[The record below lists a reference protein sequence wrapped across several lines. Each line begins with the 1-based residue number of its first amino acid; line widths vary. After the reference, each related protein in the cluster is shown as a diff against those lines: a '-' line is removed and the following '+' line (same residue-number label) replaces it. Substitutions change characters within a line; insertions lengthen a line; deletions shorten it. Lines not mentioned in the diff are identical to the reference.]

1 MNTSRKRSS
10 NNKVSVFIMAPLRTA
25 GLVLCVWLSCQPG
38 VICAQQIAGQEPE
51 TAISSTGPK
60 TPYEEYQSLANQ
72 RQQNMQEIN
81 RLYATMPIGVVEA
94 QAAQRKK
101 ISLLVGRTRELEQEM
116 LQASIRALKSDQPV
130 HPALSRMVMNRID
143 RHLDGKNGEVP
154 FDPTKALELL
164 QLVAKSDPN
173 HPNLTSYLY
182 YGNLLCNRF
191 DEARKI
197 LDKATSEGFTV
208 PASTLPQLKA
218 YEKTWK
224 KELEARS
231 SEMEK
236 DDLPRVLIET
246 DAGNIEIELF
256 ENEAP
261 NTVSNFIALVESGF
275 YNGLTFYRVEPTS
288 FCQTGC
294 PNSDGTGDAKYR
306 IVSESR
312 FPKARS
318 HFAGSLSMVLNSDG
332 THSSQFL
339 ITRQPL
345 SQLDGKNTV
354 FGRVIEGMPTVYNLR
369 NVQLDAARSN
379 PLPPSQIL
387 KATVLRKRDH
397 PYIPQKIAD
406 NDAEP
411 SREPGDNG
419 SR

>member
-1 MNTSRKRSS
+1 M
-10 NNKVSVFIMAPLRTA
+10 L
-25 GLVLCVWLSCQPG
+25 
-38 VICAQQIAGQEPE
+38 CAQPTADQEPE
-51 TAISSTGPK
+51 AGISNTEPK

-72 RQQNMQEIN
+72 RQQNIREIN
-81 RLYATMPIGVVEA
+81 RLYANMPIGVVEA
-94 QAAQRKK
+94 QSAQRKK
-101 ISLLVGRTRELEQEM
+101 ISLLVGRTRELEAEM

-130 HPALSRMVMNRID
+130 QPVLTRLVMNRID
-143 RHLDGKNGEVP
+143 RHLDGKDPEVP
-154 FDPTKALELL
+154 FDPTKAIELL
-164 QLVAKSDPN
+164 QLVAKSNPSQ
-173 HPNLTSYLY
+173 PNLTSYLY
-182 YGNLLCNRF
+182 YSNLLCNRF

-197 LDKATSEGFTV
+197 LDQATSQGFAV
-208 PASTLPQLKA
+208 PATTLPQLKA
-218 YEKTWK
+218 FETNWT

-236 DDLPRVLIET
+236 DDLPRVLMET
-246 DAGNIEIELF
+246 DTGNIEIELF

-275 YNGLTFYRVEPTS
+275 YNGLTFYRVEPSS

-294 PNSDGTGDAKYR
+294 PNGDGTGDAKYR

-312 FPKARS
+312 LPNARS

-332 THSSQFL
+332 TNSSQFL

-354 FGRVIEGMPTVYNLR
+354 FGRVIEGMTTIYNLR
-369 NVQLDAARSN
+369 NVRPGAGRST
-379 PLPPSQIL
+379 PSPPSQIL
-387 KATVLRKRDH
+387 KATVLRKRNH
-397 PYIPQKIAD
+397 PYIPQKIGD
-406 NDAEP
+406 NGGEP